1 MVFSGSNDSWEQH
14 YQALK
19 RAWRFP
25 QDKTVKVFLP
35 YTQFESEI
43 LDNVLRKRE
52 QMELDFEQQES
63 LYADSLYGEIQQ
75 YLETDF
81 IPIRKE
87 TEVTYDPVITP
98 DFEMYHVDS
107 IKSSLEGL
115 KENEIDLIVTSIPFR
130 NDLFAY
136 TDNAGDMGNS
146 GGVGEAG
153 KHEFNLHLAY
163 CLKGMYNTLKPG
175 RLCCIEIGQ
184 SPLRKGV
191 DGVIGMSD
199 FRGDVIRGAVEAGFY
214 QVGEWPVLGNPQAE
228 AIVKHISTLNMNFVH
243 EDRSR
248 LAPMLNDYILI
259 FRKPGENETPITN
272 QVVYYPL
279 DVLVETFGYQDSL
292 TANGQQADML
302 DREWQLYLDEPA
314 KNEWHILEID
324 NQLVL
329 RNDKIISVLVA
340 LRNGVKPDCVK
351 VDERM
356 NWLVPVVRSQVTNE
370 NWIEYADGIAQVD
383 EFNRTSHQGNA
394 TSQRARYDASW
405 SEWSKMY
412 DSLVWNVRQL
422 EDMIQNGEMT
432 KKEVI
437 MSFMGILYD
446 IDQTQ
451 TLNTPYTRGRTKDME
466 NADKH
471 VCPFSIPLVNRLIR
485 MYSNP
490 GDVVLDP
497 FAGVGTVPMVALE
510 LGRKAIGKELKP
522 EYFLQAVDICQQVIR
537 QPEQMTLF

>member
-1 MVFSGSNDSWEQH
+1 
-14 YQALK
+14 
-19 RAWRFP
+19 
-25 QDKTVKVFLP
+25 
-35 YTQFESEI
+35 
-43 LDNVLRKRE
+43 
-52 QMELDFEQQES
+52 
-63 LYADSLYGEIQQ
+63 
-75 YLETDF
+75 
-81 IPIRKE
+81 
-87 TEVTYDPVITP
+87 
-98 DFEMYHVDS
+98 
-107 IKSSLEGL
+107 
-115 KENEIDLIVTSIPFR
+115 
-130 NDLFAY
+130 
-136 TDNAGDMGNS
+136 
-146 GGVGEAG
+146 
-153 KHEFNLHLAY
+153 
-163 CLKGMYNTLKPG
+163 
-175 RLCCIEIGQ
+175 
-184 SPLRKGV
+184 
-191 DGVIGMSD
+191 
-199 FRGDVIRGAVEAGFY
+199 
-214 QVGEWPVLGNPQAE
+214 
-228 AIVKHISTLNMNFVH
+228 
-243 EDRSR
+243 
-248 LAPMLNDYILI
+248 
-259 FRKPGENETPITN
+259 
-272 QVVYYPL
+272 
-279 DVLVETFGYQDSL
+279 
-292 TANGQQADML
+292 
-302 DREWQLYLDEPA
+302 
-314 KNEWHILEID
+314 LEID